1 MGRRTSPMD
10 FFNKLQKSRS
20 PLFADVAGGGHDMDQ
35 GYHLRLGIF
44 LQSQNIPLLIQGKH
58 KQIPCN

>member
-1 MGRRTSPMD
+1 MD